1 MTLEQSIRLNDGM
14 SAVLKGIQNNMKTTI
29 QEFKEMQEV
38 SGNSIDISYL
48 DKAVVQIN
56 RMGIQLRQAQEEQER
71 FQKKTQQSTSEVGK
85 LLSMAQ
91 RVAVAVGGW
100 TAITKAFDLSDS
112 IANTTARLNLMN
124 DGLQTTA
131 QLQGMIYQAA
141 ENSRGSYLD
150 MQNEVA
156 KLGLLAGNAFDS
168 SAQIVQF
175 AEQLNKQFVIA
186 GASTTDIQNATL
198 QLTQAL
204 SSGVLQGDE
213 LRSIFEQAPTLIQGI
228 ADYMGVPIGKIREL
242 ASEGEITADIVIQ
255 ALLAMTEET
264 NAMLAEMPLTWSQ
277 LWTDMKREAV
287 VAFSP
292 VMQQLSD
299 IANSSEMQTVM
310 QNVEY
315 AISVIAGATSL
326 TLSMLSSVGGFVV
339 DNWSIIEP
347 VIWGVVAALVV
358 YNATMGLG
366 WATTIKDIALKS
378 AHAVASAGQSVALFV
393 LTVAQEG
400 LNVAMAACPITWII
414 IGIVAII
421 TIIFVLVAAINKV
434 AGTTYSV
441 IGVICGL
448 LATAAAFVVNIFISI
463 WNVAMNVF
471 TTIYNLIAT
480 VANFLASVFVDPVGS
495 VVRLFAGMAD
505 AVLNILSG
513 LASAIDAIFGSN
525 LQSAVEGWR
534 SSLSAKVEAKYG
546 TGVEIMN
553 KLDATSV
560 QFDHVDYG
568 SAFST
573 GYDFGSNLSLTDWLA
588 GLSGVP
594 DMNDILNNLPTN
606 AVGTTASDLANNVA
620 NTAAN
625 TANTAGKTAEISDK
639 LSDNTDELQYLREI
653 MEEMVLNKI
662 YTTNITVSMENNITS
677 ADDRDLDGIVDGLAD
692 RLSQMSVVSAEG
704 VYA

>member
-1 MTLEQSIRLNDGM
+1 
-14 SAVLKGIQNNMKTTI
+14 
-29 QEFKEMQEV
+29 MQKA

-56 RMGIQLRQAQEEQER
+56 RMGLQLKQAQEEQER
-71 FQKKTQQSTSEVGK
+71 FQKQTQQSTSEVSK

-100 TAITKAFDLSDS
+100 TAISKAFNLSDS
-112 IANTTARLNLMN
+112 ISNTTARLNLMN
-124 DGLQTTA
+124 DGLQTTE

-213 LRSIFEQAPTLIQGI
+213 LRSIFDQAPTLIQSI
-228 ADYMGVPIGKIREL
+228 ADYMGVPIGKIRDL
-242 ASEGEITADIVIQ
+242 ASEGQITADIVK
-255 ALLAMTEET
+255 
-264 NAMLAEMPLTWSQ
+264 NAMLAAADETDAKFSEMPVTWSQ
-277 LWTDMKREAV
+277 IWTHMKNYAIM
-287 VAFSP
+287 AFAP

-299 IANSSEMQTVM
+299 MANSSEIQTVA
-310 QNVEY
+310 QGAEY
-315 AISVIAGATSL
+315 AISVVAGAASL
-326 TLSMLSSVGGFVV
+326 ALSMLSSVGGFVV
-339 DNWSIIEP
+339 DNWSVIEP
-347 VIWGVVAALVV
+347 IIWGVVAALVV
-358 YNATMGLG
+358 YNATMGIG
-366 WATTIKDIALKS
+366 WATTLKDIAVKG
-378 AHAVASAGQSVALFV
+378 AHAVSSVAQSVALFA

-400 LNVAMAACPITWII
+400 LNAAMAACPITWII
-414 IGIVAII
+414 IGIIAII

-448 LATAAAFVVNIFISI
+448 LATAAALVVNIFISI

-525 LQSAVEGWR
+525 LQSTVEGWR